1 MSAVNQSTNYY
12 FRPNFESCC
21 FKPIRW
27 CHHQWKNLASPIE
40 QNKSV
45 LGESIKRI
53 FLVIPLAL
61 ATLTAC
67 LVAVAGFLTERV
79 KKTTTELEVKY
90 LTHEKFLFLLKK
102 LYPVYEADGLCRGYS
117 LTAIDD
123 LLEGSSSFRTT
134 LRKLDNLIGH
144 LKRED
149 LIRKIEEDEDLSNFF
164 NKIYTRY
171 YKQRTDNV
179 IGAVSGNY
187 NSPQDLLPL
196 MLSFQEQLNS
206 ASIPFKALVF
216 LIGSKDH
223 DIVFGFNSEENVY
236 RLIDANDLNSN
247 IFPLDSIS
255 REIATSYDLPEKSKA
270 FSIQVF
276 LSTDK
281 KNELDSKRI
290 FNAWKTSILSKQIQ
304 KLSSLS
310 EEEKSNWLYR
320 AAYSNDEQSVFL
332 LIDTGVKVKQTGKNG
347 FTPLHVACQNGH
359 EEVVKIL
366 VDKVDNVNQANKN
379 GFTPLIVACQ
389 DGHEEV
395 VKILIDKGA
404 KVNRANENGATPLYM
419 ACQNGHEKVVKI
431 LIDKG
436 ADVNQTNK
444 DGCIPLH
451 VASAND
457 HAEVVKMLIDAGVN
471 INQANENG
479 STPLYMACQE
489 GHEEIVKLLIDK
501 VDNVNQA
508 NKKKCTLLYVASKYG
523 HEKVV
528 KMLIDKEAT
537 VNQPN
542 EDGLTPLHV
551 ASQYGHEKIVQILID
566 AKADVNLANRAGA
579 RPLSFARYKKHKK
592 IEQMLLAAEGK
603 C

>member
-1 MSAVNQSTNYY
+1 MVIMFLRLFAMMMSTIIFCSAHEIKKSAPGLDVSIHTPLTIEDCVIW
-12 FRPNFESCC
+12 FGRGCPVETEIEKESM
-21 FKPIRW
+21 
-27 CHHQWKNLASPIE
+27 NLD
-40 QNKSV
+40 
-45 LGESIKRI
+45 SI
-53 FLVIPLAL
+53 
-61 ATLTAC
+61 
-67 LVAVAGFLTERV
+67 
-79 KKTTTELEVKY
+79 LEVKY

-117 LTAIDD
+117 LTVIDD
-123 LLEGSSSFRTT
+123 LLEGSSSFITT
-134 LRKLDNLIGH
+134 LRKLDILMGH
-144 LKRED
+144 LKGED

-164 NKIYTRY
+164 NKIYTHY
-171 YKQRTDNV
+171 YKQKTDNL
-179 IGAVSGNY
+179 IGAVSGTYTN
-187 NSPQDLLPL
+187 PQDLLPL

-216 LIGSKDH
+216 SIGSKDH
-223 DIVFGFNSEENVY
+223 NIVFGFNSEENVY
-236 RLIDANDLNSN
+236 RLINANDLNSN

-255 REIATSYDLPEKSKA
+255 REIAISYDLPEKSKA
-270 FSIQVF
+270 FGIQVF

-304 KLSSLS
+304 RLSSLS
-310 EEEKSNWLYR
+310 EEEKSNWLYN

-332 LIDTGVKVKQTGKNG
+332 LIDTGVNVKQTGKKG

-359 EEVVKIL
+359 EEIVKIL

-389 DGHEEV
+389 DGHE
-395 VKILIDKGA
+395 
-404 KVNRANENGATPLYM
+404 
-419 ACQNGHEKVVKI
+419 KVVKI

-436 ADVNQTNK
+436 ADVNQANENGAT
-444 DGCIPLH
+444 PLYIACQEGH
-451 VASAND
+451 
-457 HAEVVKMLIDAGVN
+457 EEIVKILIDKGADV
-471 INQANENG
+471 NQANENG
-479 STPLYMACQE
+479 ATPLYIACQE

-528 KMLIDKEAT
+528 KMLIDKEAN

-551 ASQYGHEKIVQILID
+551 ASQYGHEKIVQILIE

-592 IEQMLLAAEGK
+592 IEQMLLAAGGK